1 MLSPVK
7 NAEAEPMLACA
18 ETAARVVETRKGRS
32 SELRTMNMSACEE
45 VQEKQE
51 QAYSR
56 LPMASSLEYLGLHRQ
71 RPTQAL
77 KNY

>member
-1 MLSPVK
+1 
-7 NAEAEPMLACA
+7 MLACA

-45 VQEKQE
+45 VQGRQE

-56 LPMASSLEYLGLHRQ
+56 LLMVSSLEYLDIHR
-71 RPTQAL
+71 
-77 KNY
+77 